1 MSDQRTGFE
10 PDLRALF
17 SDTTEEYLIP
27 AQPDLHDKVTIR
39 LRTGKDEVEVCF
51 LVVYGSHLRMHL
63 SESDELFDY
72 YSVRLEVSESPLR
85 YYFMFIAGG
94 KKYRYTRRGIRNTIR
109 PGDWWHVVPGFHP
122 PEWAAGAVMYQI
134 FVDRFFNG
142 DKSNDVVDGE
152 YYYMGRPVVKMNDW
166 NQPPSSISYCEF
178 YGGDLK
184 GVMEKLDYLQDLGV
198 EAIYLNPIFLSPSS
212 HKYDTQ
218 DYEHIDPHFG
228 KIVKDVKNWSP
239 EPGRQNG
246 IAGFRPRFPNA
257 RAERYLERVTNPA
270 NLEASDKLFAKLVR
284 KAHKRGIR
292 VILDGVFNHCG
303 SFHRWMDSEKI
314 YEKMPGE
321 TKGARSSKKSPYVDY
336 FRFSH
341 DDWPSNDSYDSWWD
355 FGTLPKLDYEK
366 SESLCE
372 YILDI
377 ARKWVSPPYC
387 ADGWRLDVASDLSY
401 SQSFNH
407 EFWKRFRK
415 AVKEANPEAIIIAE
429 NYMDSWKWLQGDEWD
444 TIMNYEFFMEPVTF
458 FLTGMEKHSDA
469 RNEERYG
476 DPEVFWRTVL
486 GTGQE
491 ALPASTL
498 QISMNELSNHD
509 HSRFLTRTNRV
520 IGRSED
526 LGPAAAMED
535 VSMEIMRQA
544 VLLQM
549 TWTGAPTIYYGDE
562 AGLGGFTDPDN
573 RRTYPWG
580 RENHG
585 LIRCH
590 KALAAFRKNSAA
602 LRRGSIM
609 RLSDEDG
616 VLAYARTIK
625 KDGRR
630 ETNIILLN
638 INHIKIHYETN
649 VSYAGVPTE
658 ANLVCLFATGR
669 GFCRARCADSVF
681 LERPAREESGK
692 KRRKKRKAPGSGADN
707 SSAAAESAAAAA
719 PAAAE
724 HAMSDTSASAD
735 LSAEADLAA
744 AGTTA
749 AEPAAGTLA
758 GKTASAAADTTAG
771 KTASAAA
778 GTTAEKT
785 VTVTAET
792 TADAEASA
800 ADSAAGEKTD
810 TAETAADAEAS
821 ATDSAAGEKADTA
834 GTDESGKASARAA
847 SVPGEDSA
855 GAAAPLGAE
864 IYALNNDFAKYPLR
878 ELLGRRR
885 DHSKN
890 AHKEVQ
896 KRAWN
901 NTQISFPGQGGTRD
915 GGAQPDG
922 PQMDSDSSRS
932 AAEGF
937 YAGTA
942 FSGPAHSAAAGF
954 TADETYA
961 ADETF
966 AADAGFIADAGY
978 AADGNRDRDM
988 AVGFSADPAHSA
1000 APGFTADHA
1009 HSTAPGFTADAANT
1023 AEGNG
1028 DSGREGAVSQ
1038 PETDYL
1044 PPVISVREGILRITL
1059 PPESG
1064 FLLRWSSV
1072 TEE

>member
-39 LRTGKDEVEVCF
+39 LRTGKNEVEVCF

-63 SESDELFDY
+63 SESDDLFDY
-72 YSVRLEVSESPLR
+72 YSVTLEVSESPLR

-122 PEWAAGAVMYQI
+122 PEWAVGAVMYQI

-336 FRFSH
+336 FRFRH

-415 AVKEANPEAIIIAE
+415 AVKEANPEAIVIAE

-580 RENHG
+580 HENHG

-625 KDGRR
+625 KDGHR

-707 SSAAAESAAAAA
+707 SSAVAESAAAAA

-744 AGTTA
+744 VSTSA
-749 AEPAAGTLA
+749 AEPAAGTTA
-758 GKTASAAADTTAG
+758 GETVSAAAGTTAG
-771 KTASAAA
+771 KTAAAAA

-785 VTVTAET
+785 VTVTAE
-792 TADAEASA
+792 SA
-800 ADSAAGEKTD
+800 ADT
-810 TAETAADAEAS
+810 EAS

-834 GTDESGKASARAA
+834 GTAAEASAADSAAGEKADTAGTDENEKASAQTA
-847 SVPGEDSA
+847 SEPGEDSA
-855 GAAAPLGAE
+855 GAAASLGAE
-864 IYALNNDFAKYPLR
+864 IYALNNDFARYPLR

-890 AHKEVQ
+890 AHKEVR

-942 FSGPAHSAAAGF
+942 FSGPAHSAADAGF
-954 TADETYA
+954 AAGETYA
-961 ADETF
+961 ADAGF
-966 AADAGFIADAGY
+966 AAD
-978 AADGNRDRDM
+978 
-988 AVGFSADPAHSA
+988 
-1000 APGFTADHA
+1000 
-1009 HSTAPGFTADAANT
+1009 PGFTADAANT

-1044 PPVISVREGILRITL
+1044 PPVIPVREGILRITL

>member
-39 LRTGKDEVEVCF
+39 LRTGKNEVEVCF

-366 SESLCE
+366 SENLCE

-707 SSAAAESAAAAA
+707 SSAAAESAAAESPAAAA

-749 AEPAAGTLA
+749 AEPAAGTTA
-758 GKTASAAADTTAG
+758 GKTASAAAGTTAE

-821 ATDSAAGEKADTA
+821 AADSAAGEKADTA
-834 GTDESGKASARAA
+834 GTDENEKASARAA
-847 SVPGEDSA
+847 SEPGEDPA
-855 GAAAPLGAE
+855 GAAASLGAE
-864 IYALNNDFAKYPLR
+864 IYALNNDFARYPLR

-890 AHKEVQ
+890 AHKEVR

-1000 APGFTADHA
+1000 APGFT
-1009 HSTAPGFTADAANT
+1009 SDAADT
-1023 AEGNG
+1023 AKENR
-1028 DSGREGAVSQ
+1028 DSGREGTVSES
-1038 PETDYL
+1038 ETDYL
-1044 PPVISVREGILRITL
+1044 PPVISVREGIMRITL

>member
-39 LRTGKDEVEVCF
+39 LRTRKNEVEVCF

-122 PEWAAGAVMYQI
+122 PKWAAGAVMYQI

-152 YYYMGRPVVKMNDW
+152 YSYMGRPVVKVKDW
-166 NQPPSSISYCEF
+166 SQPPSSVSYSEF

-228 KIVKDVKNWSP
+228 KIVKDIKNWNP
-239 EPGRQNG
+239 QPDRQNG
-246 IAGFRPRFPNA
+246 IVGFRPRFPNA

-321 TKGARSSKKSPYVDY
+321 AKGAMSSKKSPYVDY
-336 FRFSH
+336 FRFRY

-372 YILDI
+372 YILEV

-401 SQSFNH
+401 SQTFNH
-407 EFWKRFRK
+407 DFWKRFRK
-415 AVKEANPEAIIIAE
+415 AVKEANPDAIIIAE

-458 FLTGMEKHSDA
+458 FLTGMEKHSDS

-562 AGLGGFTDPDN
+562 AGVGGFTDPDN

-580 RENHG
+580 HEDQG

-590 KALAAFRKNSAA
+590 KALAAFRKNSPA
-602 LRRGSIM
+602 LRIGSIM

-649 VSYAGVPTE
+649 VSYAGVPSE

-681 LERPAREESGK
+681 RERPAKAESGK
-692 KRRKKRKAPGSGADN
+692 KRRKKRNASGAAEDN
-707 SSAAAESAAAAA
+707 SAAAA
-719 PAAAE
+719 
-724 HAMSDTSASAD
+724 
-735 LSAEADLAA
+735 
-744 AGTTA
+744 
-749 AEPAAGTLA
+749 
-758 GKTASAAADTTAG
+758 ASAAADTSAAAEPAEVN
-771 KTASAAA
+771 ASAAENISAAANTA
-778 GTTAEKT
+778 GEEKSSMDAGISAEKAVSVTADLSAEKT
-785 VTVTAET
+785 VSVTEGISVEK
-792 TADAEASA
+792 DLSSA
-800 ADSAAGEKTD
+800 A
-810 TAETAADAEAS
+810 
-821 ATDSAAGEKADTA
+821 
-834 GTDESGKASARAA
+834 AA
-847 SVPGEDSA
+847 SVPGVCSA
-855 GAAAPLGAE
+855 GTDAFLDTE
-864 IYALNNDFAKYPLR
+864 IYALNNDFARYPLR
-878 ELLGRRR
+878 ELLSRRR
-885 DHSKN
+885 GHHKNVHRN
-890 AHKEVQ
+890 AHKN
-896 KRAWN
+896 AWN
-901 NTQISFPGQGGTRD
+901 NAWNKAQMNLSGQEWTGNVGTRQD
-915 GGAQPDG
+915 GTQQDWDSGWSGAEEFSTESAFTEPAFTE
-922 PQMDSDSSRS
+922 PAFTESAFTEPAFTEPAFTEPAFTDSEFSGS
-932 AAEGF
+932 E
-937 YAGTA
+937 
-942 FSGPAHSAAAGF
+942 FSGPEFSAAAGF
-954 TADETYA
+954 ATDSYDAIKTVDAIDTAHPMDAAAGFAVGSAYA
-961 ADETF
+961 AGALD
-966 AADAGFIADAGY
+966 AADAID
-978 AADGNRDRDM
+978 
-988 AVGFSADPAHSA
+988 
-1000 APGFTADHA
+1000 TAR
-1009 HSTAPGFTADAANT
+1009 PMDAANT
-1023 AEGNG
+1023 DNAAGAAEGNN
-1028 DSGREGAVSQ
+1028 DSDRADTET
-1038 PETDYL
+1038 ETDYL
-1044 PPVISVREGILRITL
+1044 PPVISVREGIMRITL

-1072 TEE
+1072 IEE

>member
-39 LRTGKDEVEVCF
+39 LRTGKNEVEVCF

-366 SESLCE
+366 SENLCE

-707 SSAAAESAAAAA
+707 SSAAAESPAAAA

-749 AEPAAGTLA
+749 AEPAAGT
-758 GKTASAAADTTAG
+758 TAG

-800 ADSAAGEKTD
+800 ADSAAGEK
-810 TAETAADAEAS
+810 
-821 ATDSAAGEKADTA
+821 ADTA

-855 GAAAPLGAE
+855 GAAAPLGAG
-864 IYALNNDFAKYPLR
+864 IYALNNDFARYPLR

-1000 APGFTADHA
+1000 APGFT
-1009 HSTAPGFTADAANT
+1009 SDAADT
-1023 AEGNG
+1023 AKENR
-1028 DSGREGAVSQ
+1028 DSGREGTVSES
-1038 PETDYL
+1038 ETDYL
-1044 PPVISVREGILRITL
+1044 PPVISVREGIMRITL

>member
-39 LRTGKDEVEVCF
+39 LRTGKNEVEVCF
-51 LVVYGSHLRMHL
+51 LVAYGSHLRMHL

-749 AEPAAGTLA
+749 AEPSAG
-758 GKTASAAADTTAG
+758 TTAG
-771 KTASAAA
+771 ETASAAA

-855 GAAAPLGAE
+855 GAAAPLGAD

-1000 APGFTADHA
+1000 APGFT
-1009 HSTAPGFTADAANT
+1009 SDAADT
-1023 AEGNG
+1023 AKENR
-1028 DSGREGAVSQ
+1028 DSGREGTVSE

-1044 PPVISVREGILRITL
+1044 PPVISVREGIMRITL